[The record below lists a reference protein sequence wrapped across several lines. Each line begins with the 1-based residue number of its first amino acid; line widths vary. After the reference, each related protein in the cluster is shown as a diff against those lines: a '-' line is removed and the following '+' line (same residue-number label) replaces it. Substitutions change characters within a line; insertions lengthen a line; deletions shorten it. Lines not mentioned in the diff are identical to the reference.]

1 MILTNQQIY
10 NYANALTGFT
20 IGIKL
25 PVRIG
30 FFLSRNIKTIQQL
43 GQEIYETKI
52 NIGKTY
58 GQLNAE
64 GDGYTIPSDNMEL
77 VQQEL
82 NDLFNLTQEVDIH
95 VFSLSDFDD
104 IELTYEQLNAII
116 FMIIS
121 ICRKAPLP

>member
-10 NYANALTGFT
+10 DYANRLANFT
-20 IGIKL
+20 LNIKL
-25 PVRIG
+25 PVKIS
-30 FFLSRNIKTIQQL
+30 FFLSRNIKLIQQL
-43 GQEIYETKI
+43 GQEIYEAKM

-58 GQLNAE
+58 GYLNAE
-64 GDGYTIPSDNMEL
+64 GDGYSIPSDQMSV

-95 VFSLSDFDD
+95 IFQLDDFDN

-116 FMIIS
+116 FMI
-121 ICRKAPLP
+121 KE

>member
-1 MILTNQQIY
+1 MILTNKQIY
-10 NYANALTGFT
+10 DYASALNNFT
-20 IGIKL
+20 LSAKL

-43 GQEIYETKI
+43 GQEIYEAKM

-64 GDGYTIPSDNMEL
+64 GDGYTIPSEHMEL

-82 NDLFNLTQEVDIH
+82 GDLFKLTQEVDIH
-95 VFSLSDFDD
+95 IFSLSDFDD

-116 FMIIS
+116 FMI
-121 ICRKAPLP
+121 KE